1 APEAGAVPRQLP
13 AEVAG
18 FTGRDAPLA
27 ALDGLLAEPGP
38 TVPIAVVSGAAGV
51 GKTALALRWAH
62 RVAGRFPDGQLF
74 LDLHGYDPRQP
85 VEAEEALAVLLR
97 GLGVAGSAL
106 PRGLDERAA
115 AFRSRLAGRRVLVV
129 LDNAHAARQ
138 VRPLLPGSPTCAA
151 VVTSRDDLAGLV
163 ARDGARRLA
172 LDVLDDTQAVTLL
185 RTLIGDRVAAHPA
198 AALALARRPP
208 RARGAR
214 GRRARRG
221 APGPDHRRPG
231 GRPEPGAAAV
241 GPARRRR
248 CPGYRGAGGVLVVPP
263 APARRHR
270 RHVRDARPAP
280 RAGIRR

>member
-129 LDNAHAARQ
+129 LDNAHAAGQ

-163 ARDGARRLA
+163 ARGGARRIA
-172 LDVLDDTQAVTLL
+172 LDVLDDTEAVTLL
-185 RTLIGDRVAAHPA
+185 RALIGDRVAADPA
-198 AALALARRPP
+198 AALALARRCANLPLAL
-208 RARGAR
+208 RVAA
-214 GRRARRG
+214 
-221 APGPDHRRPG
+221 
-231 GRPEPGAAAV
+231 ELAAAR
-241 GPARRRR
+241 PDLTIADLAADLSQEPRRLDLLDAAGD
-248 CPGYRGAGGVLVVPP
+248 PGTA
-263 APARRHR
+263 
-270 RHVRDARPAP
+270 VRAVFSW
-280 RAGIRR
+280 